1 MVYILFTFPQGD
13 YKTCITMKP
22 TSNIWKNDI
31 GFIWMLVISILIL
44 ITSQLAEGIIWESK
58 FIVRFGFF
66 LFTVLAV
73 KSSALPGKGKAIG
86 YAISTSMLVLAIVM
100 IRSENQWLVL
110 LYSLIT
116 NSYLIYII
124 ALVVNQIFAGGTITV
139 NKIAGGVAVYIL
151 LGHLWASFYLTMY
164 IIHPAS
170 FQYGGELI
178 QNNEAVKHLS
188 YFSFVTLTTIGYGDI
203 VAVSSAARILAI
215 LEGLLGQLFPAI
227 FIAKLVSLQIEHAKK

>member
-1 MVYILFTFPQGD
+1 
-13 YKTCITMKP
+13 MKP

-44 ITSQLAEGIIWESK
+44 ITSQLAGGILWESK
-58 FIVRFGFF
+58 FIGRFGFF

-86 YAISTSMLVLAIVM
+86 YAIAASMLVLALVM
-100 IRSENQWLVL
+100 IRLENQWLVL

-124 ALVVNQIFAGGTITV
+124 ALVVNQIFAEGTITV

-164 IIHPAS
+164 IIHPSS
-170 FQYGGELI
+170 FQHGGVLI
-178 QNNEAVKHLS
+178 QSDEAVKQLS

-203 VAVSSAARILAI
+203 IAVSSVARIAAI